1 MCIGE
6 NVLSKRVE
14 RFQELLRE
22 NDIEV
27 AVIRTVSSFIY
38 FTGVKWL
45 RPALMIP
52 QDGEPWVMVFKNEKE
67 RFMERSWIKDVREYQ
82 KVEELMAEISSWI
95 RRNGFMSAG
104 LEISVERDS
113 YTLFHELFKRLN
125 MGVEIEDTMP
135 LIMQLRMK
143 KEPCEIE
150 AMRRAG
156 QIAMKGMERAKEII
170 EPGLSELDIAREVQN
185 VLMKEGSEW
194 PLVYV
199 SVGPRIHAEPFKDIY
214 VEEGKFVTV
223 VIGTD
228 YDHYYANMTRS
239 FFIGEMD
246 ELSRKA
252 IDAINRAYDKALEI
266 TKPGVRFS
274 QIEPE
279 IRAVYEEAG
288 LMDYYIKGYTHGVGL
303 LIEEPP
309 ITTIVTRHWT
319 WRPIPDMTLAMIHT
333 PLMLPNGAVKKEDTV
348 LIKEDGV
355 ELLTYD

>member
-1 MCIGE
+1 MCNEEIYR
-6 NVLSKRVE
+6 KRVE
-14 RFQELLRE
+14 KFQELLRQ
-22 NDIEV
+22 NDIEA

-52 QDGEPWVMVFKNEKE
+52 QEGDPWVMVFKNEKDL
-67 RFMERSWIKDVREYQ
+67 FMKKSWIRDVREYQ
-82 KVEELMAEISSWI
+82 KVEELMVEISSWI
-95 RRNGFMSAG
+95 RKSGFMSAG

-125 MGVEIEDTMP
+125 MGVEVEDTLP
-135 LIMQLRMK
+135 LIMQLRMI

-150 AMRRAG
+150 AMRKAG
-156 QIAMKGMERAKEII
+156 QIAMKGMERAREVVR
-170 EPGLSELDIAREVQN
+170 EGMSELQIANEVKT
-185 VLMKEGSEW
+185 VLMEQGSEF

-199 SVGPRIHAEPFKDIY
+199 SVGPRIHAEPFKDVF
-214 VEEGKFVTV
+214 VEKGKFVTV

-228 YDHYYANMTRS
+228 YDNYYANMTRS
-239 FFIGEMD
+239 FFIGEPD
-246 ELSRKA
+246 ELSLKA
-252 IDAINRAYDKALEI
+252 IDAVNRAYETALKL
-266 TKPGVRFS
+266 TKPGVKFS

-279 IRAVYEEAG
+279 IKKVYEEAG
-288 LMDYYIKGYTHGVGL
+288 LLDFYIKGYTHGVGL

-319 WRPIPDMTLAMIHT
+319 WKPMVNMTLAMVHT

-348 LIKEDGV
+348 LIKEDGY
-355 ELLTYD
+355 ELLTHD